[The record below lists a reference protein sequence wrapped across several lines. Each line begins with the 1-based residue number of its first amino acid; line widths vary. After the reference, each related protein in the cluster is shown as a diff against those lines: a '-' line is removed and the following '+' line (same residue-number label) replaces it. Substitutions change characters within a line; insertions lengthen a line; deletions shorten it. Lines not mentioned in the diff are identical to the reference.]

1 MSGFNIALNGLR
13 VAQEGILLAGLN
25 IANAGAE
32 GYHRQE
38 LHLVPMDYKTG
49 AGQVTFLGPDL
60 QRVRRMV
67 DQLLESEIVRQHTFT
82 GQFDQELVTL
92 QFIESALGEVG
103 SDGMSTALSH
113 FFNSLTELAAEPD
126 APALQEQVIWAG
138 DSLALQMRN
147 LSSFFATLKETMRTE
162 IGTVL
167 GTINNLSQ
175 EIAELNAQVAAVG
188 LQGGNTN
195 LLKDQQQRA
204 INELAQLIDITV
216 RFTDVSL
223 GVIAVESQ
231 GTPLVIGNSITEL
244 ESGLLA
250 DGQIGISIKDANLY
264 STDSH
269 AGKIGGLL
277 SLYNETVSE
286 IQTDLDL
293 LAGQIIEKI
302 NRIHVQGVG
311 ASGSFEQLIGTPVSS
326 GTLENWDANLQSG
339 KFYIRLIDTDG
350 VATVY
355 DVDVDITTDTVTT
368 IRDALNALDVAHLS
382 AEVAASTLRI
392 EGLAGWKFDF
402 IPSLDVD
409 TTAVT
414 GTAVPTISGIYSGE
428 TSDTFTFTVVGTGDV
443 STADDLTI
451 EVRNGANELVK
462 TLNVGL
468 GYAADPDTP
477 LDIGYGIKVSISSGT
492 LNNGDEFTIEAIADS
507 DETGFL
513 AAAGI
518 NTFFSGDSA
527 LTIAV
532 RDRVKDN
539 PDLLATMRGT
549 EGTDNQNILRLAELG
564 EAGNSTLGGVSIG
577 GFYRQIVS
585 GIGQVASMRG
595 ARQKAQEQILQQLEN
610 RRSEISGVDMNEEA
624 AKLLI
629 FQQMFQAM
637 SHFLRIQNDVL
648 QMLMKAT

>member
-1 MSGFNIALNGLR
+1 
-13 VAQEGILLAGLN
+13 
-25 IANAGAE
+25 
-32 GYHRQE
+32 
-38 LHLVPMDYKTG
+38 
-49 AGQVTFLGPDL
+49 
-60 QRVRRMV
+60 
-67 DQLLESEIVRQHTFT
+67 
-82 GQFDQELVTL
+82 
-92 QFIESALGEVG
+92 
-103 SDGMSTALSH
+103 
-113 FFNSLTELAAEPD
+113 
-126 APALQEQVIWAG
+126 
-138 DSLALQMRN
+138 MRN

-162 IGTVL
+162 ISTVL

-175 EIAELNAQVAAVG
+175 EIAELNAQVASVG

-195 LLKDQQQRA
+195 LLKDQQQKA
-204 INELAQLIDITV
+204 VNELAQLIDITV
-216 RFTDVSL
+216 RFTDASL
-223 GVIAVESQ
+223 GIIAVESQ